1 MEKVSANTL
10 TGAATGVHLT
20 GALGQ
25 VVFID
30 QKAKKILPKILARVL
45 TLLVVRENILYVSI
59 RLSIDKRAWWSKAK
73 PVINKQERL
82 DYILINMRLRFPSNW
97 YRSKWLPWALVLSLK
112 FYLQKG
118 KNRDVTITTIRES
131 FSEALNK
138 KIFKWHFYM
147 HQYQYDSFT
156 KTFRLKVGKHSPLH
170 RSCLKSCGTTQTQTN
185 EIS

>member
-59 RLSIDKRAWWSKAK
+59 RLSIDKRA
-73 PVINKQERL
+73 
-82 DYILINMRLRFPSNW
+82 
-97 YRSKWLPWALVLSLK
+97 
-112 FYLQKG
+112 
-118 KNRDVTITTIRES
+118 
-131 FSEALNK
+131 
-138 KIFKWHFYM
+138 
-147 HQYQYDSFT
+147 
-156 KTFRLKVGKHSPLH
+156 
-170 RSCLKSCGTTQTQTN
+170 
-185 EIS
+185 